1 MMLLVIFTT
10 LGFVGAEV
18 SFLGI
23 VLLWS
28 LVAVTNT
35 RGVQFK
41 ERKHVFWFMVWTF
54 PVHGWL
60 ALWLINH
67 GEVDCHGRREGW
79 WRKSWS
85 WHPGSKCE
93 ETRKGSAQ
101 EQFSRFGPLP
111 IYFCQ
116 LGSTS
121 DNFQNRLKWCHQPG
135 TESLHTNCETLPSRA
150 LSSKWRLFSK

>member
-41 ERKHVFWFMVWTF
+41 ERKHVFWFMV
-54 PVHGWL
+54 
-60 ALWLINH
+60 
-67 GEVDCHGRREGW
+67 
-79 WRKSWS
+79 
-85 WHPGSKCE
+85 
-93 ETRKGSAQ
+93 
-101 EQFSRFGPLP
+101 
-111 IYFCQ
+111 
-116 LGSTS
+116 
-121 DNFQNRLKWCHQPG
+121 
-135 TESLHTNCETLPSRA
+135 
-150 LSSKWRLFSK
+150 